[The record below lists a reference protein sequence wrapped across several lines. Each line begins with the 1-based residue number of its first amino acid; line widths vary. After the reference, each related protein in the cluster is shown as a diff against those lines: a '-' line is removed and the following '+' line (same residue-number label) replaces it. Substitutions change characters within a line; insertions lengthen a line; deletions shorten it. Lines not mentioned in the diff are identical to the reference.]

1 LTANGAALCIGVS
14 RYNDRGLAPLPD
26 AALTARE
33 IQKALDTRVFPA
45 STAIVD
51 PGSNGDLFLKLQKA
65 AGEARGGTFVLYFA
79 GHALRRGGD
88 LLLTTRDTEL
98 EGTKGC
104 VPWSDV
110 RGMLKREGIVT
121 GVFLLNVD
129 QPAGSGRPQLDGSSV
144 AVMGSLRNYDAS
156 GGNASL
162 RAYAD
167 AVLAVLQRPGADL
180 EAYLTDGVLDATG
193 LNKYLTEK
201 APAAA
206 AHASFAKSAK
216 AAVLRDFATPSPMS
230 MRGSQLPPTASLKPS
245 IAGAPPVASVAP
257 KPAVVEPPK
266 PTEAAPPPPAPEP
279 PAPEPPKAPEP
290 PVEAKAEVAAPTPE
304 PVAAAPEPA
313 TATATEPATATATEP
328 ATATA
333 TATEPATATATEP
346 ATATATEPVAVSA
359 PQPAPVSSPP
369 PNPAPLAARPA
380 QPLAAAAPSR
390 LPYVLLAAAAV
401 VAAILYAL
409 LRT

>member
-1 LTANGAALCIGVS
+1 MTANGAALCIGVS

-33 IQKALDTRVFPA
+33 VQKALDTRVFPA

-65 AGEARGGTFVLYFA
+65 AGEARGGTFILYFA

-144 AVMGSLRNYDAS
+144 AVMGSLRTYDAS
-156 GGNASL
+156 GGNTAL

-167 AVLAVLQRPGADL
+167 AVLAVLQRPGAEL
-180 EAYLTDGVLDATG
+180 EAYLTDGTLDATG

-206 AHASFAKSAK
+206 AHASFAKATK

-230 MRGSQLPPTASLKPS
+230 MRGSQLPPAASLAPKPS
-245 IAGAPPVASVAP
+245 VVGAPPPASVAP
-257 KPAVVEPPK
+257 TPAVVEPPA
-266 PTEAAPPPPAPEP
+266 PAAAAPSPPPAPEP
-279 PAPEPPKAPEP
+279 PPPEPPKALEP
-290 PVEAKAEVAAPTPE
+290 PVEVKAEVAEPAPAPAPE
-304 PVAAAPEPA
+304 PQPEPAPEPA
-313 TATATEPATATATEP
+313 PD
-328 ATATA
+328 
-333 TATEPATATATEP
+333 
-346 ATATATEPVAVSA
+346 PVAASA
-359 PQPAPVSSPP
+359 P
-369 PNPAPLAARPA
+369 
-380 QPLAAAAPSR
+380 
-390 LPYVLLAAAAV
+390 
-401 VAAILYAL
+401 
-409 LRT
+409 